1 MSLHTVPPHRRCSH
15 LWWREAPGGVNS
27 RTDEIAPHPSHRSR
41 PLTMCPPSP
50 QVGGMRRR
58 GRHARSERDEHPF
71 FTLRHGLFRCA
82 RNDGANLIVPAPSL
96 PTIQP
101 HRRSSSL
108 PRLRWGRDERSSLLA
123 WREAPGGVN
132 SRTDEIAPHP
142 SHRSRRSRCATL
154 PTKVGGTRKSGANA
168 TKQCRFLIWW
178 APWIASLALAMTA
191 QI

>member
-1 MSLHTVPPHRRCSH
+1 

-108 PRLRWGRDERSSLLA
+108 PRLRWGRDERSSLLG

-132 SRTDEIAPHP
+132 SRTDEIAPTRHIVRAAHDVPP
-142 SHRSRRSRCATL
+142 SPQKL
-154 PTKVGGTRKSGANA
+154 GGTRKSGANA
-168 TKQCRFLIWW
+168 TKQSRFLIWW
-178 APWIASLALAMTA
+178 ARWIASLALAMTA